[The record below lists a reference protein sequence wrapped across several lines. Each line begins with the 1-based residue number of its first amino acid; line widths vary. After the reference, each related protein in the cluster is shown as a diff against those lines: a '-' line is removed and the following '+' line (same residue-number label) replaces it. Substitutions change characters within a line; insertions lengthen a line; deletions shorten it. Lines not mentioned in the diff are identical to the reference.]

1 MNVVSHALRE
11 KNYAAD
17 ANERR
22 SNGMINFSGKRVL
35 VTGGA
40 SGIGRALAET
50 LAARGALVVIA
61 DRAGAEPV
69 AAGLGGEAIA
79 CDLADPAAPARLI
92 AAASANG
99 PLALVCS
106 NAGVGRNKRVLNES
120 DEEIARVFA
129 VNFSAG
135 VRLAQAYAATLSEG
149 ARGRILFT
157 ASENALSIPAAIK
170 GRGLGAYAASKHALL
185 AAAEWLRDE
194 AGQLDV
200 HVLLPGAVYTPLISK
215 NLPDP
220 KLAPPQL
227 GLIMPERCAELAL
240 TGMDLGL
247 FYIPTHAHI
256 ANDMRARS
264 DGVAAALAA
273 LGLG

>member
-1 MNVVSHALRE
+1 
-11 KNYAAD
+11 
-17 ANERR
+17 
-22 SNGMINFSGKRVL
+22 MIDYSGKRVL

-40 SGIGRALAET
+40 SGIGKALAEA
-50 LAARGALVVIA
+50 LAARGALVIIA

-92 AAASANG
+92 EAASANG

-129 VNFSAG
+129 VNFSAS

-194 AGQLDV
+194 ASQLDV
-200 HVLLPGAVYTPLISK
+200 RYQPTV
-215 NLPDP
+215 P
-220 KLAPPQL
+220 KKQN
-227 GLIMPERCAELAL
+227 PERPHEQQL
-240 TGMDLGL
+240 
-247 FYIPTHAHI
+247 
-256 ANDMRARS
+256 ARS
-264 DGVAAALAA
+264 PLAENRNDIVAAGNTRVDRCDAMGPAVGREQMDQTSCRDHDEKDCRNPVRDGRAA
-273 LGLG
+273 VTYWV

>member
-1 MNVVSHALRE
+1 MTGTQTNPTASGRGLIALE
-11 KNYAAD
+11 
-17 ANERR
+17 
-22 SNGMINFSGKRVL
+22 GKRVL

-40 SGIGRALAET
+40 SGIGKALAET
-50 LAARGALVVIA
+50 LAVRGAHVVVA
-61 DRAGAEPV
+61 DANAAGAQSV
-69 AAGLGGEAIA
+69 AASIGGEALG
-79 CDLADPAAPARLI
+79 CDLADPAAPARLV
-92 AAASANG
+92 ADASRGG

-106 NAGVGRNKRVLNES
+106 NAGIGRNKRMLNER

-135 VRLAQAYAATLSEG
+135 LRLAQAYAATLGER
-149 ARGRILFT
+149 ARGRVLFT
-157 ASENALSIPAAIK
+157 ASENALSIPTAVK

-215 NLPDP
+215 HLPDP

-240 TGMDLGL
+240 KGMDLGL

-256 ANDMRARS
+256 ATDMRARS
-264 DGVAAALAA
+264 EEIATALEV
-273 LGLG
+273 LGLR